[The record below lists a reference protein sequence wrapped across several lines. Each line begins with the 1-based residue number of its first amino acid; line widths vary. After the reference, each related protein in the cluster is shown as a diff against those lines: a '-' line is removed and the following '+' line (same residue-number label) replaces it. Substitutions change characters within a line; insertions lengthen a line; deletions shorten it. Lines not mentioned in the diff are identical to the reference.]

1 LFISNNP
8 HIFVPSA
15 KATRAARPSG
25 LNIIHMILD
34 SIIRQLL
41 IIEKGEAQGGPV
53 ETALAARAAS
63 LAAEMAAHIAS
74 AHPAWADTARSMA
87 QQCVHAAAAIA
98 VKNAD
103 PNW

>member
-1 LFISNNP
+1 MTM
-8 HIFVPSA
+8 V
-15 KATRAARPSG
+15 
-25 LNIIHMILD
+25 LD
-34 SIIRQLL
+34 SIIQNLL
-41 IIEKGEAQGGPV
+41 IIERGEAQGGPA

-74 AHPAWADTARSMA
+74 AHPAWADTARRMA
-87 QQCVHAAAAIA
+87 AQCAHAAAAIA